1 MKVFKLVMSEKRG
14 KYIFDRVYEKF
25 IKAKNWKSAYKKSI
39 EIGISYFK
47 RFPDSP
53 DPFMDKESII
63 WFGKNTVIWINSLEE
78 IEII

>member
-1 MKVFKLVMSEKRG
+1 MKVFKLAMSEKRG
-14 KYIFDRVYEKF
+14 KYIFDKVYEKF

-47 RFPDSP
+47 RFPDVP
-53 DPFMDKESII
+53 EPNIDKEFII
-63 WFGKNTVIWINSLEE
+63 WFGENTAIWINSLEE